1 MHEAKVSGPALAAHL
16 GIKPQGLTN
25 MRRKPNASMSALLIA
40 HAAAFLRCDLYWL
53 CTGEGG
59 EYVAHK
65 AYRRASREAAEVLEG
80 MSSDDAWK
88 AYALVTQMARGF
100 WPTFIDDDASP
111 PASLPDR

>member
-25 MRRKPNASMSALLIA
+25 MRRKPNASMSAQLIA

-59 EYVAHK
+59 EYVPRKDHTRLA
-65 AYRRASREAAEVLEG
+65 REVAEWLDE
-80 MSSDDAWK
+80 MSDDERWK
-88 AYALVTQMARGF
+88 AYGMVIQMRRGF
-100 WPTFIDDDASP
+100 WPTFTENGAP
-111 PASLPDR
+111 PGSLPDR